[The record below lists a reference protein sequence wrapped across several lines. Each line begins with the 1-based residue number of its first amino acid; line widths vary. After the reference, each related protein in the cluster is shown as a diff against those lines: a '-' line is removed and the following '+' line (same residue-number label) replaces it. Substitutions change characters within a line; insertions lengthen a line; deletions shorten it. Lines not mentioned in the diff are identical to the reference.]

1 MGAKSPI
8 PGQVKSMDFKGV
20 FGPERVLSPPGKK
33 KNQAPPLDKFQT
45 TPQLIRTAKSLN
57 WDYIYNRLQIM
68 YTRIHITAII
78 RIGKGWI
85 HITAIKDG
93 ERGDTHNSY
102 KGWGKGGYT

>member
-45 TPQLIRTAKSLN
+45 TPLLIRTSKSLN

-68 YTRIHITAII
+68 YTR
-78 RIGKGWI
+78 I

>member
-1 MGAKSPI
+1 
-8 PGQVKSMDFKGV
+8 
-20 FGPERVLSPPGKK
+20 
-33 KNQAPPLDKFQT
+33 
-45 TPQLIRTAKSLN
+45 
-57 WDYIYNRLQIM
+57 M